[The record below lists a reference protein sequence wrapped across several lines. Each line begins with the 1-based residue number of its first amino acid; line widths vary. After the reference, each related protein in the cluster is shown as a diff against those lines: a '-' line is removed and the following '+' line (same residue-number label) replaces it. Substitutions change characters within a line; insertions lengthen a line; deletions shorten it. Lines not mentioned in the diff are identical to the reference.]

1 MWTRL
6 GATLCAGLAVVAV
19 ADAANARARSGRA
32 PAARATA
39 APRAPRV
46 APPTVTPVGYVPAP
60 RRTKAPD
67 AALRPEFS
75 EGEWGPAMRE
85 QLSPKDLAG
94 AAVALNE
101 KDKLDEVRVRST
113 LSKMHERQ
121 LQDAQPLMTSSLDQ
135 PLKEASPEKVELPV
149 GLDFSKLGFT
159 INQHA
164 N

>member
-32 PAARATA
+32 PAQRSAS
-39 APRAPRV
+39 APRAALP
-46 APPTVTPVGYVPAP
+46 APMPAAYVPAP

-67 AALRPEFS
+67 VALRPEFS

-113 LSKMHERQ
+113 LSKMRERQ

-135 PLKEASPEKVELPV
+135 PLKEAGPEKVELPI
-149 GLDFSKLGFT
+149 GLDFSRLGFT
-159 INQHA
+159 INQSA
-164 N
+164 Q

>member
-6 GATLCAGLAVVAV
+6 GATFCAGLAVVAV
-19 ADAANARARSGRA
+19 ADAASARVRSGRA
-32 PAARATA
+32 PAARTAA
-39 APRAPRV
+39 APRAG
-46 APPTVTPVGYVPAP
+46 APAATLVGYVPAP

-67 AALRPEFS
+67 VALRPEFS

-101 KDKLDEVRVRST
+101 KDELDEVRVKST
-113 LSKMHERQ
+113 LSKMRERQ

-135 PLKEASPEKVELPV
+135 PLKEAGPEKVEIPI
-149 GLDFSKLGFT
+149 GLDLSRLGFT
-159 INQHA
+159 INQNA
-164 N
+164 K